1 MYVSSF
7 ILLPLR
13 VCIEYKIVL
22 KWGASSRWLLS
33 LYFPMRNSDQMTIRK
48 THTTLFTRKLLSIR
62 DPNFGLGNC
71 LYFLPLLPESPSPS
85 IHFSIRDVVNLLV
98 LFPNVKSSVLTSTVV
113 AQFIP
118 VKALMYD
125 NHHNAN
131 FTSSSDDNLSLLF
144 SGIVLFYFLLCL
156 SFHLNIMLSN
166 AVKFTACKHKR
177 SVILI
182 PEIKSE

>member
-1 MYVSSF
+1 MVVVSILPHAEFGPNDHQEDAHHF
-7 ILLPLR
+7 IYKKIIINSRSEFR
-13 VCIEYKIVL
+13 VGE
-22 KWGASSRWLLS
+22 LS
-33 LYFPMRNSDQMTIRK
+33 L
-48 THTTLFTRKLLSIR
+48 LFTFASRISKSI
-62 DPNFGLGNC
+62 DPLFNTGPSKPLGIISKC
-71 LYFLPLLPESPSPS
+71 EIKCF
-85 IHFSIRDVVNLLV
+85 
-98 LFPNVKSSVLTSTVV
+98 LTSTVV

-156 SFHLNIMLSN
+156 SLHLNIMLSN